1 MLAQALLLSLGYN
14 ATLVA
19 LGATMLG
26 AAAGITGAFL
36 NLRRSALVA
45 DAISHA
51 TLPGLALAFLAL
63 VALGGDGRALPVLML
78 GAAASAWVGLWTVGW
93 LTRATRLGQDAA
105 IGAVLSVF
113 FGIGIVLMTVIQS
126 LGRGRVAGLEDFL
139 LGSTAGMLRADALTI
154 AIGGTVVVL
163 AALALRRP
171 FLMTAFDEGY
181 AQVAGISVP
190 RLDLILMTLVLAVT
204 VVGLKVVGLIL
215 IVALLIIPPVA
226 ARFWS
231 DHAPRVVAL
240 SGALGA
246 ASGYVGA
253 AVSATA
259 PALPTGPIIVLVSFS
274 AFALSLAL
282 APRRGLLAQAF
293 RHRRFQRAV
302 HRRQGLLAL
311 AHNQPIYEAVTR
323 RLLQRQG
330 LLRADGLSTEAG
342 RVAIEEVRL
351 DEARWHALRQSDHLS
366 DLAPRD
372 DGLTRID
379 AVLTPDQIA
388 DLDAR
393 LRPRAVS

>member
-1 MLAQALLLSLGYN
+1 M
-14 ATLVA
+14 
-19 LGATMLG
+19 
-26 AAAGITGAFL
+26 
-36 NLRRSALVA
+36 
-45 DAISHA
+45 
-51 TLPGLALAFLAL
+51 
-63 VALGGDGRALPVLML
+63 
-78 GAAASAWVGLWTVGW
+78 
-93 LTRATRLGQDAA
+93 
-105 IGAVLSVF
+105 
-113 FGIGIVLMTVIQS
+113 
-126 LGRGRVAGLEDFL
+126 
-139 LGSTAGMLRADALTI
+139 
-154 AIGGTVVVL
+154 
-163 AALALRRP
+163 
-171 FLMTAFDEGY
+171 
-181 AQVAGISVP
+181 
-190 RLDLILMTLVLAVT
+190 
-204 VVGLKVVGLIL
+204 
-215 IVALLIIPPVA
+215 
-226 ARFWS
+226 
-231 DHAPRVVAL
+231 
-240 SGALGA
+240 
-246 ASGYVGA
+246 
-253 AVSATA
+253 SATA